1 MWATYKTLYS
11 FFRLSLIFYNETTF
25 FRYVLGIIENK
36 KIKLSWKDFAKQFFA
51 LRILKKSDNKKVL
64 KAIDL
69 KSLIK
74 L

>member
-1 MWATYKTLYS
+1 L
-11 FFRLSLIFYNETTF
+11 FRLLLIFYNETTF

-36 KIKLSWKDFAKQFFA
+36 KIKLSWKDFVKQFFVK
-51 LRILKKSDNKKVL
+51 RILRKGDNKKVL